1 MSDASVV
8 VLATFRPIEG
18 RADDVH
24 EVLAWM
30 VANTRAEPGCER
42 YDLYRA
48 VDGGSFHLIERY
60 TDAAALEAHRAAPY
74 FGEYR
79 RRIADLL
86 EAPVE
91 AVVLTSVDA
100 AG

>member
-8 VLATFRPIEG
+8 VLATFHPRDG

-24 EVLAWM
+24 DVLAWM
-30 VANTRAEPGCER
+30 VANTRSEPGCER

-48 VDGGSFHLIERY
+48 PDGGSFHLIERY
-60 TDAAALEAHRAAPY
+60 ADASALEAHRAAPY
-74 FGEYR
+74 FAEYR
-79 RRIADLL
+79 RRIAELL

-91 AVVLTSVDA
+91 AVVLTAIDA
-100 AG
+100 EG

>member
-1 MSDASVV
+1 MSDAVV
-8 VLATFRPIEG
+8 VLAAFRPLEG

-30 VANTRAEPGCER
+30 VANTRAEAGCER

-48 VDGGSFHLIERY
+48 PEGGSFHLIERY

-74 FGEYR
+74 FSEYR

-86 EAPVE
+86 ERPVE
-91 AVVLTSVDA
+91 AVVLTAVDA
-100 AG
+100 EG